1 MAKRRKTYQPKDTA
15 NDTTPAQQVRNEAD
29 EIIEVQEES
38 QLSFKDDTKM
48 KILALAG
55 ILALVVAAFF
65 IYKYAFKAPKE
76 RAAAN
81 AIYKAE
87 AQFARDSFALALE
100 NPGGGFDGFLDV
112 IDKYNGTKAAN
123 LAKYYA
129 GVSYLNLGRHKD
141 AISYL
146 EAYKAKDAVTSITKF
161 GALGDAYAEDGDL
174 NKAVGLYEKA
184 AATEDNDFL
193 SPYYW
198 KKAGMLHQKN
208 GNNSG
213 ALAAYNKIKQ
223 KYGESSQG
231 ADIDRFIAQVQ

>member
-1 MAKRRKTYQPKDTA
+1 
-15 NDTTPAQQVRNEAD
+15 
-29 EIIEVQEES
+29 
-38 QLSFKDDTKM
+38 M

-55 ILALVVAAFF
+55 ILALLVAGFF

-87 AQFARDSFALALE
+87 NQFARDSFALALE

-112 IDKYNGTKAAN
+112 IDKYNGTQSGN

-129 GVSYLNLGRHKD
+129 GISYLNLGRFDD

-146 EAYKAKDAVTSITKF
+146 ESYSANDDITPIMKW
-161 GALGDAYAEDGDL
+161 GALGDAYSEKGDFD
-174 NKAVGLYEKA
+174 KAVSLYEKA
-184 AATEDNDFL
+184 ASSEDNDFL
-193 SPYYW
+193 SPYYL

-208 GNNSG
+208 NNNGG
-213 ALAAYNKIKQ
+213 ALAAFQKIKDN
-223 KYGESSQG
+223 YGESSQG
-231 ADIDRFIAQVQ
+231 ADIDRFIAKVQ